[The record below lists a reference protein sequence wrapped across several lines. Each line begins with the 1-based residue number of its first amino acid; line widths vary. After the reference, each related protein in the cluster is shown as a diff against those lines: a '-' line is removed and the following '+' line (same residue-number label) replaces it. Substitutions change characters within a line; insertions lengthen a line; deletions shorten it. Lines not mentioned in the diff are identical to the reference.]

1 MSKNKK
7 NTSDFSNEKKLGV
20 YMFLQ
25 QFPQKAGVDALLK
38 MKYSN
43 CVKTVSEWE
52 LCVNELLEKKI
63 KS

>member
-7 NTSDFSNEKKLGV
+7 NTPVFLNEKKIGV

-25 QFPQKAGVDALLK
+25 QFPQKAGIDALLK

-43 CVKTVSEWE
+43 CVKTVADWE
-52 LCVNELLEKKI
+52 LCVNELLGKKI

>member
-1 MSKNKK
+1 MSKSKK
-7 NTSDFSNEKKLGV
+7 NTSSFSNEKKMGV

-25 QFPQKAGVDALLK
+25 QYPQKAGVDILLK
-38 MKYSN
+38 LNYSG

-52 LCVNELLEKKI
+52 LCVTEVLGKKI

>member
-43 CVKTVSEWE
+43 CVKTVSDWK